1 VNHVPPR
8 YQLEPTRHYA
18 QVFPQFL
25 QERDLEQ
32 SLARVIVSSE
42 KLGELCAM
50 HERRSVNKICTVFVK
65 PAQSVAYDTLPF
77 DYSSGLPEKVVYS
90 DICHLYDSSG
100 HVHPFHK
107 SLYRDGVYVEDIR
120 G

>member
-8 YQLEPTRHYA
+8 SQLEPTRHYA

-42 KLGELCAM
+42 KLGELCAI
-50 HERRSVNKICTVFVK
+50 HERRSVHKVYTVFVR
-65 PAQSVAYDTLPF
+65 PAQSVAYDTLSF
-77 DYSSGLPEKVVYS
+77 DYSPGLPEKTV
-90 DICHLYDSSG
+90 
-100 HVHPFHK
+100 
-107 SLYRDGVYVEDIR
+107 
-120 G
+120 